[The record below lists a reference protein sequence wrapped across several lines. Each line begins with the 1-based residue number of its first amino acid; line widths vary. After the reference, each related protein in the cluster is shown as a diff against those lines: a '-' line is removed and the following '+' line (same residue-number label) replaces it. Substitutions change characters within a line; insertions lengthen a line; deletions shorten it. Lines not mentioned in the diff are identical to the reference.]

1 MAGGGDRCAAVG
13 DDTTDGGDGAD
24 IVLGDNGTVTGA
36 RGQPDREPEPERR
49 RAATAAS
56 AAGRRRPDLR
66 RRRRRHAVRR
76 RATATSC
83 TATAARTSVHGE
95 TGADEAWGDA
105 DSDDA
110 LRRHRGRRGL
120 RQRRGRRRA
129 RLRRGPTSWSAV
141 TPTRRGK
148 DTGDRLFGGP
158 DNDRI
163 YGDDV
168 TITLGGNGRFDASD
182 AVSFVPS
189 ADPTTYGDDVA
200 DGGTGLDEIH
210 GQDGGDELWG
220 AEDHDQIFGEL
231 GSDDLHGE
239 GGPDYLV
246 GDRGTITPGPRDVV
260 APGGRLGARHPEGL
274 TRARP

>member
-1 MAGGGDRCAAVG
+1 MTACS
-13 DDTTDGGDGAD
+13 AD
-24 IVLGDNGTVTGA
+24 
-36 RGQPDREPEPERR
+36 
-49 RAATAAS
+49 
-56 AAGRRRPDLR
+56 
-66 RRRRRHAVRR
+66 
-76 RATATSC
+76 
-83 TATAARTSVHGE
+83 
-95 TGADEAWGDA
+95 
-105 DSDDA
+105 
-110 LRRHRGRRGL
+110 
-120 RQRRGRRRA
+120 
-129 RLRRGPTSWSAV
+129 
-141 TPTRRGK
+141 
-148 DTGDRLFGGP
+148 P

-168 TITLGGNGRFDASD
+168 TIALGGNGRYDASD

-260 APGGRLGARHPEGL
+260 APAGGWVPGTPKGSPVL
-274 TRARP
+274 TVTLVAPNDGSQDFIWGDFDSAGRPLVDRWATTTPGVAPVTTSCAAARPTTRWRATAARTRCSASTRTPTTTATVRTT